1 MWGVYSFPETFSVGA
16 ILSFNR
22 AGWSLGMVAFGDLKD
37 FLQFLR
43 RVHFRGNAPCAKTA
57 KEMRAEALPLPA
69 KEMRAEALPLPAKE
83 MRAEAGPAQ
92 DYCPH
97 GFGSTSTHCPQAG
110 AY

>member
-43 RVHFRGNAPCAKTA
+43 RVHCRGNAPCAKTA

-83 MRAEAGPAQ
+83 MRAEEGLHRIIAP
-92 DYCPH
+92 
-97 GFGSTSTHCPQAG
+97 TVL
-110 AY
+110 

>member
-1 MWGVYSFPETFSVGA
+1 
-16 ILSFNR
+16 
-22 AGWSLGMVAFGDLKD
+22 MVAFGDLKD

-69 KEMRAEALPLPAKE
+69 KEMRAEA
-83 MRAEAGPAQ
+83 GPAQ